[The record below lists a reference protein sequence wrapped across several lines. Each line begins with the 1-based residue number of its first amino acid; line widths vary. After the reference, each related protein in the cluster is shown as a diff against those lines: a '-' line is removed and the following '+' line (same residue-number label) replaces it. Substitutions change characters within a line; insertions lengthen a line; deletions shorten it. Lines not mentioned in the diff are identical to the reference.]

1 MTANLRR
8 SGFTTLL
15 RQFAGVCKLR
25 IGVTIAYTAL
35 AGIAITPG
43 PELEG
48 WRILMIGLAVL
59 ISSASAGGF
68 NQYLERDL
76 DVRMARTRN
85 RPFVTGELAHQP
97 VWALILWA
105 MQLLSFGMAWWA
117 TNLTA
122 AIYVALGSFFY
133 VVVYTVWLKR
143 RSSSNIVI
151 GGLAGSFAVLAGAA
165 AVDPGLSIL
174 PVLLATVLFLWTPP
188 HFWSLAIAMHNDYE
202 AVGVPMLP
210 VVVGDCVAARVVFG
224 QTIILVLMSLTPVL
238 HGMGWIY
245 LAGAVFGG
253 GLFVYYAHK
262 LAANPNRA
270 TAMASFHA
278 SLAQLTLLLTAAILD
293 SHLSA

>member
-1 MTANLRR
+1 MTANLRH
-8 SGFTTLL
+8 SGVATLL
-15 RQFAGVCKLR
+15 RQFTAVCKLR
-25 IGVTIAYTAL
+25 IGTTIAYTAL

-43 PELEG
+43 PALEG

-59 ISSASAGGF
+59 IASASAGGF

-76 DVRMARTRN
+76 DMRMARTRN

-97 VWALILWA
+97 VWAMILWA
-105 MQLLSFGMAWWA
+105 MQFAAFGMAWWA

-133 VVVYTVWLKR
+133 VAVYTVWLKR
-143 RSSSNIVI
+143 RSSANIVI

-188 HFWSLAIAMHNDYE
+188 HFWSLAIAMHDDY
-202 AVGVPMLP
+202 AAAGVPMLP
-210 VVVGDCVAARVVFG
+210 VVVGDCVAARIVFG
-224 QTIILVLMSLTPVL
+224 QTIVLVLMSLTPVL

-245 LAGAVFGG
+245 LTGAVLGG
-253 GLFVYYAHK
+253 GLFLHYTHR

-278 SLAQLTLLLTAAILD
+278 SLGQLTLLLTAAILD
-293 SHLSA
+293 SHLLS